1 MKRIKMLLV
10 LLLLSSCTSLTIKS
24 LDILSNDIVQDK
36 DQFLKNIL
44 YAYSLVETIDK
55 KYGYTLVPYKYKD
68 TLFFNYKKKDSKNV
82 LVYVHGGAFY
92 IRTVNSFYYTMNE
105 KILENCPKDY
115 EIILLDYKGLK
126 YPEQNKELE
135 NVLDYVQKRY
145 DRIVLMGD
153 SSGGNLILSQIL
165 KRRDEHKK
173 LPDGLVLLSPW
184 TDLTNTVKSRKDNF
198 TKDVLFGKTYPKL
211 LLNNPYIEDVKDTLF
226 FNYKKKDSKNVL
238 VYVHGGAFYIRTV
251 NSFYYTMNEKILEN
265 CPKDYEIILLDYK
278 GLKYPEQNKELE
290 NVLDYVQKRYDRIV
304 LMGDSSGGNLI
315 LSQIL
320 KRRDEHK
327 KLPDGLVLL
336 SPWTDLTNT
345 VKSRKDNFTKDVLF
359 GKTYPKLLLNNP
371 YIEDVKDKTNPYI
384 SPVYGD
390 YHNFPKTLIQCGSTE
405 LLLDDSRIVYEN
417 MKENKVDAKLE
428 IYDNMVHVFQ
438 LFGIF
443 DRTDEALKNVS
454 KFLGGIYKW

>member
-44 YAYSLVETIDK
+44 YAYSLIETIDK

-153 SSGGNLILSQIL
+153 SSGGNLILSTLL
-165 KRRDEHKK
+165 KRRDENKP
-173 LPDGLVLLSPW
+173 LVDGIVLLSPFTDLSNKVKSRVNKFDDDILFGVSW
-184 TDLTNTVKSRKDNF
+184 HPRYLNNNPYVSEVKDLTN
-198 TKDVLFGKTYPKL
+198 
-211 LLNNPYIEDVKDTLF
+211 PYV
-226 FNYKKKDSKNVL
+226 
-238 VYVHGGAFYIRTV
+238 
-251 NSFYYTMNEKILEN
+251 
-265 CPKDYEIILLDYK
+265 
-278 GLKYPEQNKELE
+278 
-290 NVLDYVQKRYDRIV
+290 
-304 LMGDSSGGNLI
+304 
-315 LSQIL
+315 
-320 KRRDEHK
+320 
-327 KLPDGLVLL
+327 
-336 SPWTDLTNT
+336 
-345 VKSRKDNFTKDVLF
+345 
-359 GKTYPKLLLNNP
+359 
-371 YIEDVKDKTNPYI
+371 

-390 YHNFPKTLIQCGSTE
+390 YYNFPKTLIHYGANEILS
-405 LLLDDSRIVYEN
+405 DDSILVYNN
-417 MKENKVDAKLE
+417 MIKNKVDASIKG
-428 IYDNMVHVFQ
+428 YKNMQHNFQ
-438 LFGIF
+438 LFNIF
-443 DRTDEALKNVS
+443 KETNDSINKISR
-454 KFLGGIYKW
+454 FLEEIYNDKRVDDK

>member
-44 YAYSLVETIDK
+44 YAYSLIETIDK

-153 SSGGNLILSQIL
+153 SSGGNLILSTLL
-165 KRRDEHKK
+165 KRRDENKP
-173 LPDGLVLLSPW
+173 LVDGIVLLSPFTDLSNKVKSRVNKFDDDILFGVSW
-184 TDLTNTVKSRKDNF
+184 HPRYLNNNPYVSEVKDLTN
-198 TKDVLFGKTYPKL
+198 
-211 LLNNPYIEDVKDTLF
+211 PYV
-226 FNYKKKDSKNVL
+226 
-238 VYVHGGAFYIRTV
+238 
-251 NSFYYTMNEKILEN
+251 
-265 CPKDYEIILLDYK
+265 
-278 GLKYPEQNKELE
+278 
-290 NVLDYVQKRYDRIV
+290 
-304 LMGDSSGGNLI
+304 
-315 LSQIL
+315 
-320 KRRDEHK
+320 
-327 KLPDGLVLL
+327 
-336 SPWTDLTNT
+336 
-345 VKSRKDNFTKDVLF
+345 
-359 GKTYPKLLLNNP
+359 
-371 YIEDVKDKTNPYI
+371 

-390 YHNFPKTLIQCGSTE
+390 YYNFPKTLIHYGANEILS
-405 LLLDDSRIVYEN
+405 DDSILVYNN
-417 MKENKVDAKLE
+417 MIKNRVDARIKG
-428 IYDNMVHVFQ
+428 YKNMQHNFQ
-438 LFGIF
+438 LFNIF
-443 DRTDEALKNVS
+443 KETNDSINKISR
-454 KFLGGIYKW
+454 FLEEIYNDKRVDDK

>member
-44 YAYSLVETIDK
+44 YAYSLIETIDK

-92 IRTVNSFYYTMNE
+92 IRTINSFYYTMNE

-153 SSGGNLILSQIL
+153 SSGGNLILSTLL
-165 KRRDEHKK
+165 KRRDENKP
-173 LPDGLVLLSPW
+173 LVDGIVLLSPF
-184 TDLTNTVKSRKDNF
+184 TDLTNKVKSRVNKFD
-198 TKDVLFGKTYPKL
+198 DDILFGVSWHPRYL
-211 LLNNPYIEDVKDTLF
+211 NNNPYVSEVK
-226 FNYKKKDSKNVL
+226 
-238 VYVHGGAFYIRTV
+238 
-251 NSFYYTMNEKILEN
+251 
-265 CPKDYEIILLDYK
+265 
-278 GLKYPEQNKELE
+278 
-290 NVLDYVQKRYDRIV
+290 
-304 LMGDSSGGNLI
+304 
-315 LSQIL
+315 
-320 KRRDEHK
+320 
-327 KLPDGLVLL
+327 
-336 SPWTDLTNT
+336 DLTN
-345 VKSRKDNFTKDVLF
+345 
-359 GKTYPKLLLNNP
+359 P
-371 YIEDVKDKTNPYI
+371 YV

-390 YHNFPKTLIQCGSTE
+390 YYNFPKTLIHYGANEMLS
-405 LLLDDSRIVYEN
+405 DDSILVYNN
-417 MKENKVDAKLE
+417 MIKNNVDARIKG
-428 IYDNMVHVFQ
+428 YKNMQHNFQ
-438 LFGIF
+438 LFNIF
-443 DRTDEALKNVS
+443 KETNDSINKISR
-454 KFLGGIYKW
+454 FLEEIYNDKRVGDK

>member
-44 YAYSLVETIDK
+44 YSYNLIETIDK

-153 SSGGNLILSQIL
+153 SSGGNLILSQ
-165 KRRDEHKK
+165 
-173 LPDGLVLLSPW
+173 V
-184 TDLTNTVKSRKDNF
+184 
-198 TKDVLFGKTYPKL
+198 
-211 LLNNPYIEDVKDTLF
+211 
-226 FNYKKKDSKNVL
+226 
-238 VYVHGGAFYIRTV
+238 
-251 NSFYYTMNEKILEN
+251 
-265 CPKDYEIILLDYK
+265 
-278 GLKYPEQNKELE
+278 
-290 NVLDYVQKRYDRIV
+290 
-304 LMGDSSGGNLI
+304 
-315 LSQIL
+315 L

-371 YIEDVKDKTNPYI
+371 YIEDVKDKANPYI

-417 MKENKVDAKLE
+417 MKGNKVDAKLE